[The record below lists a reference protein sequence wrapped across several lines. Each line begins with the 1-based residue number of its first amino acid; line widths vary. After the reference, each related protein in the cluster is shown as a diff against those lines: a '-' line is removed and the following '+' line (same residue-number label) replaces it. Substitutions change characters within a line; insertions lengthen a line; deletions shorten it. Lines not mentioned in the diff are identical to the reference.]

1 MGSEQSAGDRI
12 DFRISDR
19 CSCRGRNCR
28 AHTPVG
34 GDKAEN
40 ILQRGGYS
48 EVCGRPV
55 VRLSGRFAV
64 PYVVSQAVKVM
75 RKPWN
80 CRACYVAVTC
90 VFRKTQTLHDQ
101 FHAIEPALVPQEGN

>member
-1 MGSEQSAGDRI
+1 MGSEQPAGDRI

-55 VRLSGRFAV
+55 VRLSERSGCALR
-64 PYVVSQAVKVM
+64 SQSSGEG
-75 RKPWN
+75 
-80 CRACYVAVTC
+80 
-90 VFRKTQTLHDQ
+90 D
-101 FHAIEPALVPQEGN
+101 EEALELQGVLCGGDRCLP